1 MIPIQFKGNEIDV
14 VQQLYNDLINEK
26 LKHKYKSE
34 INEINDWCIKNIIV
48 DGKRLTFEDVIKADF
63 GTLENIVEIL
73 NNKKSPPPP
82 LHKTFI
88 VDYLYNQKLN
98 EKSYRLKFIDYLGVT
113 VCPYCNRNF
122 VNSAKKRT
130 MCQFDH
136 FYNKSKYPSV
146 PPRFFSPCQEHS
158 THFHVFLSYSKR
170 RPGSLILD

>member
-48 DGKRLTFEDVIKADF
+48 YGKRLNFEDVIKADF

-73 NNKKSPPPP
+73 NNKKSPPPS

-122 VNSAKKRT
+122 VNSAKKLDNRNQVKIKKIS
-130 MCQFDH
+130 MIFH
-136 FYNKSKYPSV
+136 GFYCTLKIPEEKAL
-146 PPRFFSPCQEHS
+146 FFR
-158 THFHVFLSYSKR
+158 VV
-170 RPGSLILD
+170 

>member
-122 VNSAKKRT
+122 VNSAKKLDNRNQVKIKKIS
-130 MCQFDH
+130 MIFH
-136 FYNKSKYPSV
+136 GFYCTLKIPEEKAL
-146 PPRFFSPCQEHS
+146 FFR
-158 THFHVFLSYSKR
+158 VV
-170 RPGSLILD
+170 